1 MFQQAVDARLLL
13 LINKISRVPE
23 LVDNF
28 YLAGGTA
35 LALQLG
41 HRKSFD
47 IDLFSEKNFN
57 VEQYSQ
63 IILSLDGKI
72 LREEKGTIDAVID
85 GVKLTLLYY
94 PYKLLENFHLIEKI
108 KVADVKDIACMKVV
122 AISQRADK
130 KDFYDIYEMLK
141 KITPGELK
149 ELFLEKYGDKKIN
162 CYHILKSFFY
172 FEDVEGSPDPISL
185 SQIKWDEI
193 KEYFISNEKI
203 FTESLLS

>member
-1 MFQQAVDARLLL
+1 MFQEAVDARILL
-13 LINKISRVPE
+13 LIDKISHVPE
-23 LVDNF
+23 LYNNF

-35 LALQLG
+35 LTLQLG

-47 IDLFSEKNFN
+47 IDLFSKKDFN
-57 VEQYSQ
+57 VEKYSQ
-63 IILSLDGKI
+63 VILSLDGKI

-85 GVKLTLLYY
+85 DVKLSLLFY
-94 PYKLLENFHLIEKI
+94 PYKLLEKYHMIGHI
-108 KVADVKDIACMKVV
+108 RVADIKDIACMKVV

-130 KDFYDIYEMLK
+130 KDFYDIYEVLK
-141 KITPGELK
+141 NMSPSELK
-149 ELFLEKYGDKKIN
+149 ELFLKKYGEKKIN

-172 FEDVEGSPDPISL
+172 FEDAEDSPDPISL
-185 SQIKWDEI
+185 NQTKWDEV

>member
-23 LVDNF
+23 LVENF
-28 YLAGGTA
+28 YMAGGTA

-57 VEQYSQ
+57 VEKYSQ
-63 IILSLDGKI
+63 VILSLDGKI
-72 LREEKGTIDAVID
+72 LREEKGTIDAIID

-108 KVADVKDIACMKVV
+108 KVADVKDIVCMKVV

-130 KDFYDIYEMLK
+130 KDFIE
-141 KITPGELK
+141 
-149 ELFLEKYGDKKIN
+149 
-162 CYHILKSFFY
+162 
-172 FEDVEGSPDPISL
+172 
-185 SQIKWDEI
+185 
-193 KEYFISNEKI
+193 
-203 FTESLLS
+203 

>member
-1 MFQQAVDARLLL
+1 MFQEAVDARILS
-13 LINKISRVPE
+13 LIDKISRVPE
-23 LVDNF
+23 LYNNF
-28 YLAGGTA
+28 YMAGGTA
-35 LALQLG
+35 LALHLG

-47 IDLFSEKNFN
+47 INLFSEKDFN

-63 IILSLDGKI
+63 VILRLNGKI

-85 GVKLTLLYY
+85 EVKLTLLHY
-94 PYKLLENFHLIEKI
+94 PYKLLEKFHMIKRL
-108 KVADVKDIACMKVV
+108 KVADIKDVACMKVV

-130 KDFYDIYEMLK
+130 KDFYDIFEALK
-141 KITPGELK
+141 VISPTEIK
-149 ELFLEKYGDKKIN
+149 ELFLKKYGDKKIN

-172 FEDVEGSPDPISL
+172 FDDIDDSPDPISL
-185 SQIKWDEI
+185 QQTTWDEI